1 MENRKNYFQK
11 LFLTALLAIQTFML
25 LTSSGAEAQQ
35 RIINNNKLRVGNGAE
50 NSINNTGNM
59 QQPFYYNSIA
69 AQWRKLTYSNYALDN
84 AYAVGG
90 DGTSEWNLNGTIVQN
105 PALTNQTIDYSGFT
119 YTTAP
124 NGYGTV
130 VSKGNI
136 NVGGSLLEVENTFS
150 LLQNAGYIEVKVK
163 VKNVS
168 AAPISNVRIWV
179 GTRDD
184 FVGLTDSNIKQKGNL
199 VNGAF
204 VLNTIPSQSSA
215 ALKIYNNDEAILF
228 YSNSPRGNTIVNSC
242 CDWNNVINQN
252 PQTSVVN
259 SGTTDGSYGFYVRFN
274 NLAVNAS
281 DEFTW
286 YYAAGTIA
294 DIDEIIEDVAQASGA
309 VNNITYTS
317 AVFNSTSE
325 NAVNGYYIVV
335 PQGSTA
341 PTEAQIQ
348 AGTNYGS
355 VTSIAHG
362 SSAMPANVETAFPI
376 TGLSPN
382 TTYELYFVT
391 RDAVPAYSTIYHT
404 TFTTLAYT
412 IPNVTATTAASSIT
426 AITAAS
432 GGTIGSDGGQAVTA
446 RGICWSTSA
455 NPTIANSVT
464 TDGSGLGT
472 FTSSMAGL
480 NSGTTYYVR
489 AYATNSVGTGYGPQ
503 VTFTTVANNNPTI
516 SAVANQAVCANAATA
531 ALAFTVADVE
541 TAAVNLTVTRS
552 SSNTTLVPVSNIVLG
567 GTGTNRTVTVTP
579 AANQHGTATIT
590 LTVTDQLGAT
600 ATTTFTLTVNQFPV
614 ISYASATYNLYQ
626 SQTITP
632 IAVTNTGGAST
643 NWSISPALPAGLT
656 FNTANGTI
664 SGTPTGSQSSVS
676 YTVTAN
682 NNSCTATTSFSI
694 YITPCNT
701 FNASDVITNGNAI
714 LIGNEARLTENIG
727 NLFGSVWGKA
737 RLDLNENFK
746 ISTQLYFGSSDAGA
760 DGLAFVLQPLSSN
773 QGTLG
778 GGVGYQG
785 ITPSLAVEFDT
796 YYNPGSD
803 PISNDHIA
811 IVRNGQAQ
819 ITSAHSEFAPYY
831 NAGQIEDGNWHDAVF
846 EWIAASKTF
855 KVTYEGS
862 VIFNTVIDIPTT
874 ILGNQYAYWGFTA
887 ATGGSTS
894 EHRVRFNG
902 YCLTSI
908 VSTPPTISAIANQSY
923 CYNTP
928 GSVTATVADSE
939 SPVANISLQATGSTN
954 TALLPLANISISGT
968 GATRTVNFTPV
979 TGQFGTSTV
988 TLTVTDGDGSTATRT
1003 FNVTFNDTV
1012 NPTAIAQ
1019 NVTVY
1024 LGTNGQGSTT
1034 AAAINNGSSDNCGIA
1049 TITASPLTFNG
1060 TNLGANTVTL
1070 TVTDAKGNVG
1080 TATSTVTVI
1089 DNIAPT
1095 VITQNTTV
1103 SIAANGQV
1111 VLTPAQVNNGSFDNV
1126 GITSLTVS
1134 PSTFNCSNLGPNT
1147 VTLTATDASGNTS
1160 SSTAVVTVQ
1169 DTTNPTI
1176 ITQNITVH
1184 LNAAGIYNLVP
1195 SEVNNGSYDNCS
1207 ISNLGITRA
1216 LFTCVD
1222 AGQSFTI
1229 TLFGN
1234 DPSGNLGA
1242 ATAVVTVADVMAPN
1256 VITQNITVQL
1266 DANGQATITPAQI
1279 NNGSTDNC
1287 GIASYSLSKTTFNCS
1302 ETGANTVT
1310 LSVAD
1315 IHGNV
1320 GTSTAVVTV
1329 QDIIN
1334 PTIITQNITV
1344 QLDANGQAVIV
1355 PAAVNNGSFDNC
1367 AIVTYALDNT
1377 AFDCTNVGSN
1387 TVTLTGTDASGN
1399 LASNTAIVTVEDSIA
1414 PIVLTQNITVQLD
1427 ANGQATITPAQIN
1440 NASTDNCAIATYALD
1455 DTAFDC
1461 TNVGPNTVTL
1471 TVTDVNG
1478 NSASNT
1484 AVVTVE
1490 DSIAPIVLTQNIT
1503 VQLDANGQ
1511 ATITPAQI
1519 DNASTD
1525 NCIIATY
1532 ALDITSFDCTN
1543 VGPNTVTLT
1552 VTDVNGN
1559 SASNTAV
1566 VTVEDSIAPIV
1577 LTQNITVQLDANG
1590 QATITPAQIDNAS
1603 TDNCTIATYAL
1614 DTTAFDCTNV
1624 GPNTVTLT
1632 VTDVNGNSASN
1643 TAVVTVEDSIAPIV
1657 LTQNITVQL
1666 DANGQATITPA
1677 QIDNAST
1684 DNCTIATYALDTT
1697 AFDCTKVGPN
1707 TVTLTVT
1714 DVNGNS
1720 ASNTAVVTVE
1730 DVMAPIV
1737 LTQNITIELDTNG
1750 QATITPAQ
1758 INNVSTDNCAIAT
1771 YSLDKTAFDCTNV
1784 GPNTVILTVTDIYGN
1799 AASDTAVVTVE
1810 DNINP
1815 TVLTQ
1820 NITVQLDANGQATIM
1835 PAQINNGSFDNCAIA
1850 TYALDTTA
1858 FNCTN
1863 VGPNTVTLTVTDVN
1877 GNVASN
1883 TAVVTVE
1890 DNILPTMIAQ
1900 NVTVH
1905 LNINGE
1911 YTLTIAD
1918 VNNGSFD
1925 NCAIETMGISRS
1937 FFNCS
1942 DIGST
1947 NTITLFGVDVN
1958 GNYASTTAI
1967 ITVADMM
1974 APTVVTQNITVQLDT
1989 AGQATIT
1996 PAQINN
2002 GSTDNCGIASY
2013 ALDIAAFNC
2022 TNVGPNTVALTVTDN
2037 YGNAASNTAIV
2048 TVVDQIA
2055 PTVITQNMTVNLDA
2069 NGQAT
2074 ITPAQIN
2081 NGSTDNCA
2089 IATYTLDATSFDCT
2103 NVGPNTVTLTVTDV
2117 NGNIST
2123 QTAIITVVDQIAP
2136 TVITQNITVQLDAN
2150 GQAVITPAQ
2159 INNGSSDNCSGVIYT
2174 LDISD
2179 FTCTNVGA
2187 NTVTLTAT
2195 DASGNVSSNTA
2206 IVTVQDLIAPTVIT
2220 QNITVQ
2226 LDANGQATITPAQI
2240 NNGSSDNCTIA
2251 TYALDVTSFNCANV
2265 GTNTVTLTATD
2276 VNGNTASNT
2285 AIVTVVDSIVPTVI
2299 TQNITVQLD
2308 VNGQVTIAPAQVN
2321 NGSTDNCA
2329 IATYTLDVTS
2339 FNCTN
2344 VGPNTVTLTV
2354 IDVNGNTASN
2364 TAIITVQDAMAP
2376 FAITQDVT
2384 ISLDAEGMAYVTA
2397 MDINNGSSDNCGI
2410 ASITISQTAF
2420 NCGETGTNFV
2430 TMTVTDV
2437 HGNVSEAEA
2446 IVTVINTFGDND
2458 GDGIP
2463 DNCDSDDDNDG
2474 IEDSIDNC
2482 PLTSNPDQIDTDND
2496 GIGDACDD
2504 DYDND
2509 GVLNE
2514 SDNCPFTYNPGQ
2526 EDIDKD
2532 GIGDVCDLTEI
2543 NISQAFT
2550 PNGDGVN
2557 DTWQII
2563 NITNYPNSVVKVFN
2577 RWGSEVFSA
2586 KGYKNDWNGHYK
2598 GSSNPLPESSYYYQI
2613 DLGNGTPAYEGWI
2626 YLTR

>member
-1 MENRKNYFQK
+1 MGNKNYFQK
-11 LFLTALLAIQTFML
+11 LSQAILLIVPVLML
-25 LTSSGAEAQQ
+25 LIPSFSEAQT
-35 RIINNNKLRVGNGAE
+35 RVINNNKLRVGNGSE
-50 NSINNTGNM
+50 NSINNSGNM

-90 DGTSEWNLNGTIVQN
+90 DGTNEWNTYGTIVQN

-119 YTTAP
+119 FTTAP

-136 NVGGSLLEVENTFS
+136 NVGGSLLEVENTFT

-204 VLNTIPSQSSA
+204 VLNTVASQPSA

-228 YSNSPRGNTIVNSC
+228 YSNSPRGNTIVNAC
-242 CDWNNVINQN
+242 CDWNNVISQN
-252 PQTSVVN
+252 PATSVVN

-281 DEFTW
+281 DDFTW

-294 DIDEIIEDVAQASGA
+294 DIDDIIEDVAQASGA

-317 AVFNSTSE
+317 AVFNSTSQ
-325 NAVNGYYIVV
+325 NAVNGYYVVV
-335 PQGSTA
+335 PQGSPA

-348 AGTNYGS
+348 AGTTYGS
-355 VTSIAHG
+355 VTPVAHG
-362 SSAMPANVETAFPI
+362 SSAMPANVEVPFPI
-376 TGLSPN
+376 SGLTPN

-404 TFTTLAYT
+404 SFTTLAYT
-412 IPNVTATTAASSIT
+412 VPNVTTTTTAS
-426 AITAAS
+426 AITANSASS
-432 GGTIGSDGGQAVTA
+432 GGTVGSDGGQAVTE
-446 RGICWSTSA
+446 RGICWSTTA
-455 NPTIANSVT
+455 NPTIANSRT

-472 FTSSMAGL
+472 FTSAMAGL
-480 NSGTTYYVR
+480 NAGTTYYVR
-489 AYATNSVGTGYGPQ
+489 AYATNSVGTGYGPP

-516 SAVANQAVCANAATA
+516 STVANQSVCANAATT

-541 TAAVNLTVTRS
+541 TPAANLTVTRS
-552 SSNTTLVPVSNIVLG
+552 SSNTTLVPNANIVVA
-567 GTGTNRTVTVTP
+567 GTGANRTVTVTP

-600 ATTTFTLTVNQFPV
+600 ATATFTVTVNQFPV

-632 IAVTNTGGAST
+632 IAAINTGGAST
-643 NWSISPALPAGLT
+643 NWSITPALPAGLT

-664 SGTPTGSQSSVS
+664 TGTPTGSQSTAS

-682 NNSCTATTSFSI
+682 NNGCTATTSFSI

-701 FNASDVITNGNAI
+701 FNASDVITNGNA
-714 LIGNEARLTENIG
+714 LLTGNEVRLTESLG
-727 NLFGSVWGKA
+727 NLYGTVWGKA

-746 ISTQLYFGSSDAGA
+746 ISTQLYFGASDSGA

-773 QGTLG
+773 QGVSG
-778 GGVGYQG
+778 GGLGYQG
-785 ITPSLAVEFDT
+785 ISPSLAVEFDT
-796 YYNPGSD
+796 YYNPGAD

-811 IVRNGQAQ
+811 IVKNGLAAS
-819 ITSAHSEFAPYY
+819 ISAHSEFAPYY

-846 EWIAASKTF
+846 EWIASSKTL
-855 KVTYEGS
+855 KVTYEGT
-862 VIFNTVIDIPTT
+862 VIFNTVIDIPNAV
-874 ILGNQYAYWGFTA
+874 LGNQYAYWGFTA
-887 ATGGSTS
+887 ATGGSVN

-908 VSTPPTISAIANQSY
+908 VSTPPTISTVANQSY
-923 CYNTP
+923 CYNTA
-928 GSVTATVADSE
+928 GSVNVTVADSE

-954 TALLPLANISISGT
+954 TALLPLANITVTGT

-979 TGQFGTSTV
+979 SGQFGTSTV
-988 TLTVTDGDGSTATRT
+988 TLRATDGDGTTSTRT
-1003 FNVTFNDTV
+1003 FTVTFDDTV
-1012 NPTAIAQ
+1012 NPTAVAQ
-1019 NVTVY
+1019 NLTVY
-1024 LGTNGQGSTT
+1024 LGTNGQATTT

-1049 TITASPLTFNG
+1049 SITASPLTFNG

-1070 TVTDAKGNVG
+1070 TVTDVKGNVG

-1111 VLTPAQVNNGSFDNV
+1111 SITPAQVNNGSFDNV

-1134 PSTFNCSNLGPNT
+1134 PNTFNCSNLGPNT
-1147 VTLTATDASGNTS
+1147 VTLTAVDASGNTS

-1176 ITQNITVH
+1176 ITRNITVNV
-1184 LNAAGIYNLVP
+1184 NAAGIYNLVP
-1195 SEVNNGSYDNCS
+1195 SEVDNGSYDNCG

-1216 LFTCVD
+1216 LFTCADV
-1222 AGQSFTI
+1222 GQSFTI

-1266 DANGQATITPAQI
+1266 NASGQATITPAQI

-1287 GIASYSLSKTTFNCS
+1287 GIASYALSKTTFNCS

-1310 LSVAD
+1310 LSVTD

-1320 GTSTAVVTV
+1320 GTATAVVTV
-1329 QDIIN
+1329 QDTTN
-1334 PTIITQNITV
+1334 PTILTQNITV
-1344 QLDANGQAVIV
+1344 QLDANGQATIV
-1355 PAAVNNGSFDNC
+1355 PAQINNGSFDNC
-1367 AIVTYALDNT
+1367 AITALALDIT
-1377 AFDCTNVGSN
+1377 SFDCTNIGAN

-1399 LASNTAIVTVEDSIA
+1399 SASNTAIVTVQDLIA

-1455 DTAFDC
+1455 VTSFDC
-1461 TNVGPNTVTL
+1461 TNVGTNTVTL

-1490 DSIAPIVLTQNIT
+1490 DVIAPTVLTQNITVQLDANGQATITPAQINNASTDNCTIANYTLDITAFDCTNVGANTVTLTVTDVNGNSASNTAVVTVEDNIAPIVLTQNIT

-1519 DNASTD
+1519 NNASTD
-1525 NCIIATY
+1525 NCAIATY
-1532 ALDITSFDCTN
+1532 VLDITAFDCTN
-1543 VGPNTVTLT
+1543 VGTNTVTLT

-1559 SASNTAV
+1559 VATNTAV
-1566 VTVEDSIAPIV
+1566 VTVEDVLAPIV
-1577 LTQNITVQLDANG
+1577 LTQNITVELDANG
-1590 QATITPAQIDNAS
+1590 QATITP
-1603 TDNCTIATYAL
+1603 
-1614 DTTAFDCTNV
+1614 V
-1624 GPNTVTLT
+1624 
-1632 VTDVNGNSASN
+1632 
-1643 TAVVTVEDSIAPIV
+1643 
-1657 LTQNITVQL
+1657 
-1666 DANGQATITPA
+1666 
-1677 QIDNAST
+1677 
-1684 DNCTIATYALDTT
+1684 
-1697 AFDCTKVGPN
+1697 
-1707 TVTLTVT
+1707 
-1714 DVNGNS
+1714 
-1720 ASNTAVVTVE
+1720 
-1730 DVMAPIV
+1730 
-1737 LTQNITIELDTNG
+1737 
-1750 QATITPAQ
+1750 Q
-1758 INNVSTDNCAIAT
+1758 INNASTDNCAIAT
-1771 YSLDKTAFDCTNV
+1771 YTLDITSFNCANV
-1784 GPNTVILTVTDIYGN
+1784 GPNTVVLTVTDIHGN
-1799 AASDTAVVTVE
+1799 SASNTAVVTVE

-1820 NITVQLDANGQATIM
+1820 NITVQLDANGQATIT
-1835 PAQINNGSFDNCAIA
+1835 PAQINNGSFDNCTIA
-1850 TYALDTTA
+1850 TYVLDTTT
-1858 FNCTN
+1858 FDCTN
-1863 VGPNTVTLTVTDVN
+1863 VGTNTVTLTVTDVN
-1877 GNVASN
+1877 GNSASN

-1911 YTLTIAD
+1911 YTLTTAD
-1918 VNNGSFD
+1918 VDNGSFD
-1925 NCAIETMGISRS
+1925 NCAIETMGISRT

-1942 DIGST
+1942 DIGTT

-1974 APTVVTQNITVQLDT
+1974 APTVRTQNITVE
-1989 AGQATIT
+1989 
-1996 PAQINN
+1996 
-2002 GSTDNCGIASY
+2002 
-2013 ALDIAAFNC
+2013 
-2022 TNVGPNTVALTVTDN
+2022 
-2037 YGNAASNTAIV
+2037 
-2048 TVVDQIA
+2048 
-2055 PTVITQNMTVNLDA
+2055 LDA

-2081 NGSTDNCA
+2081 NGSTDNCG
-2089 IATYTLDATSFDCT
+2089 IATYALDITSF
-2103 NVGPNTVTLTVTDV
+2103 N
-2117 NGNIST
+2117 
-2123 QTAIITVVDQIAP
+2123 
-2136 TVITQNITVQLDAN
+2136 
-2150 GQAVITPAQ
+2150 
-2159 INNGSSDNCSGVIYT
+2159 
-2174 LDISD
+2174 
-2179 FTCTNVGA
+2179 CTNVGA
-2187 NTVTLTAT
+2187 NTVTLTVT
-2195 DASGNVSSNTA
+2195 DNYGNAASNTA
-2206 IVTVQDLIAPTVIT
+2206 TVTVIDTVNPIVNT

-2240 NNGSSDNCTIA
+2240 NNASTDNCGIATYTLDITDFNCTNTGANTVTLTVTDVNGNSASNTAIVTVEDVIAPTVLTQNISVQLEANGQVTITPAQINNGSTDNCTIA
-2251 TYALDVTSFNCANV
+2251 TYTLDITEFNCTNIGA
-2265 GTNTVTLTATD
+2265 NTVTLTATD
-2276 VNGNTASNT
+2276 ASGNASSATAV
-2285 AIVTVVDSIVPTVI
+2285 VTVEDTIAPTVI

-2308 VNGQVTIAPAQVN
+2308 ANGQALITTAQID
-2321 NGSTDNCA
+2321 NGSADSCG
-2329 IATYTLDVTS
+2329 IATYALDITD
-2339 FNCTN
+2339 FTCAN
-2344 VGPNTVTLTV
+2344 VGANTVTLTV
-2354 IDVNGNTASN
+2354 TDVNGNTASN
-2364 TAIITVQDAMAP
+2364 TAVVTVVDSVAPTVITQNITVQLDINGQATITPAQINNGSTDNCGISGYTLDKTNFSCSNVGNNTVILSVTDVNGNVATQTATVTVQDAMAP

-2384 ISLDAEGMAYVTA
+2384 ISLDADGMAYITVA
-2397 MDINNGSSDNCGI
+2397 DINNGSSDNCGI
-2410 ASITISQTAF
+2410 ASITLSQTAF

-2430 TMTVTDV
+2430 TMTVTDI
-2437 HGNVSEAEA
+2437 HGNVSSAEA
-2446 IVTVINTFGDND
+2446 AVTVINTFGDND

-2474 IEDSIDNC
+2474 IEDSVDNC
-2482 PLTSNPDQIDTDND
+2482 PFTYNPDQTDTDND

-2509 GVLNE
+2509 GVPNDI
-2514 SDNCPFTYNPGQ
+2514 DNCPYTYNPGQ

-2550 PNGDGVN
+2550 PNNDGIN

-2613 DLGNGTPAYEGWI
+2613 DLGNGTPVYEGWI

>member
-1 MENRKNYFQK
+1 MGNKNYFQK
-11 LFLTALLAIQTFML
+11 LSQAILLIVPVLML
-25 LTSSGAEAQQ
+25 LIPSFTEAQT
-35 RIINNNKLRVGNGAE
+35 RVINNNKLRVGNGSE
-50 NSINNTGNM
+50 NSINNSGNM

-90 DGTSEWNLNGTIVQN
+90 DGTNEWNTYGTIVQN

-119 YTTAP
+119 FTTAP
-124 NGYGTV
+124 NGYGKV

-136 NVGGSLLEVENTFS
+136 NVGGSLLEVENTFT

-204 VLNTIPSQSSA
+204 VLNTLSSQPSA

-252 PQTSVVN
+252 PATSVVN

-281 DEFTW
+281 DDFTW

-294 DIDEIIEDVAQASGA
+294 DIDDIIEDVAQASGA

-317 AVFNSTSE
+317 AVFNSTSQ
-325 NAVNGYYIVV
+325 NAVNGYYVVV
-335 PQGSTA
+335 PQGSPA

-348 AGTNYGS
+348 AGTTYGS
-355 VTSIAHG
+355 VTPVAHG
-362 SSAMPANVETAFPI
+362 SSAMPANVEVPFPI
-376 TGLSPN
+376 SGLTPN

-404 TFTTLAYT
+404 SFTTLAYT
-412 IPNVTATTAASSIT
+412 VPNVTTTTTAS
-426 AITAAS
+426 AITANSASS
-432 GGTIGSDGGQAVTA
+432 GGTVGSDGGQAVTE
-446 RGICWSTSA
+446 RGICWSTTA
-455 NPTIANSVT
+455 NPTIANSRT

-472 FTSSMAGL
+472 FTSAMAGL
-480 NSGTTYYVR
+480 NAGTTYYVR

-516 SAVANQAVCANAATA
+516 STVANQSVCANAATT

-541 TAAVNLTVTRS
+541 TPAASLTVTRS
-552 SSNTTLVPVSNIVLG
+552 SSNTTLVPNANIVVA
-567 GTGTNRTVTVTP
+567 GTGANRTFTVTP

-600 ATTTFTLTVNQFPV
+600 ATTTFTVTVNQFPV

-632 IAVTNTGGAST
+632 IAAINTGGAST
-643 NWSISPALPAGLT
+643 NWSITPALPAGLT

-664 SGTPTGSQSSVS
+664 TGTPTGSQSTAS

-682 NNSCTATTSFSI
+682 NNGCTATTSFSI

-701 FNASDVITNGNAI
+701 FNASDVITNGNA
-714 LIGNEARLTENIG
+714 LLTGNEVRLTESLG
-727 NLFGSVWGKA
+727 NLYGTVWGKA

-746 ISTQLYFGSSDAGA
+746 ISTQLYFGASDSGA

-773 QGTLG
+773 QGVSG
-778 GGVGYQG
+778 GGLGYQG
-785 ITPSLAVEFDT
+785 ISPSLAVEFDT
-796 YYNPGSD
+796 YYNPGAD

-811 IVRNGQAQ
+811 IVKNGLAAS
-819 ITSAHSEFAPYY
+819 ISAHSEFVPYY

-846 EWIAASKTF
+846 EWIASSKTL
-855 KVTYEGS
+855 KVTYEGT
-862 VIFNTVIDIPTT
+862 VIFNTVIDIPNAV
-874 ILGNQYAYWGFTA
+874 LGNQYAYWGFTA
-887 ATGGSTS
+887 ATGGSVN

-908 VSTPPTISAIANQSY
+908 VSTPPTISTVANQSY
-923 CYNTP
+923 CYNTA
-928 GSVTATVADSE
+928 GSVNVTVADSE
-939 SPVANISLQATGSTN
+939 SPVTNISLQATGSTN
-954 TALLPLANISISGT
+954 TALLPLANITVTGT

-979 TGQFGTSTV
+979 SGQFGTSTV
-988 TLTVTDGDGSTATRT
+988 TLRATDGDGTTSTRT
-1003 FNVTFNDTV
+1003 FTVTFDDTV
-1012 NPTAIAQ
+1012 NPTAVAQ
-1019 NVTVY
+1019 NLTVY
-1024 LGTNGQGSTT
+1024 LGTNGQATTT

-1049 TITASPLTFNG
+1049 SITASPLTFNG

-1070 TVTDAKGNVG
+1070 TVTDVKGNVG

-1111 VLTPAQVNNGSFDNV
+1111 SITPAQVNNGSFDNV

-1134 PSTFNCSNLGPNT
+1134 PNTFSCSNLGPNT
-1147 VTLTATDASGNTS
+1147 VTLTAVDASGNTS

-1176 ITQNITVH
+1176 ITRNITVNV
-1184 LNAAGIYNLVP
+1184 NAAGIYNLVP
-1195 SEVNNGSYDNCS
+1195 SEVDNGSYDNCG

-1216 LFTCVD
+1216 LFTCADV
-1222 AGQSFTI
+1222 GQSFTI

-1242 ATAVVTVADVMAPN
+1242 ATAVVTVADVMVPN
-1256 VITQNITVQL
+1256 VITQNITVQLNASGQATITPAQINNGSTDNCGIASYALSKTTFNCSETGANTVTLSVTDIHGNVGTATAVVTVQDTTSPTILTQNITVQL

-1279 NNGSTDNC
+1279 NNGS
-1287 GIASYSLSKTTFNCS
+1287 
-1302 ETGANTVT
+1302 
-1310 LSVAD
+1310 
-1315 IHGNV
+1315 
-1320 GTSTAVVTV
+1320 
-1329 QDIIN
+1329 
-1334 PTIITQNITV
+1334 
-1344 QLDANGQAVIV
+1344 
-1355 PAAVNNGSFDNC
+1355 FDNC
-1367 AIVTYALDNT
+1367 AITALALDIT
-1377 AFDCTNVGSN
+1377 SFDCTNIGAN

-1399 LASNTAIVTVEDSIA
+1399 SASNTAIVTVQDLIA

-1455 DTAFDC
+1455 VTSFDC
-1461 TNVGPNTVTL
+1461 TNVGANTVTL

-1490 DSIAPIVLTQNIT
+1490 DVIAPTVLTQNITVQLDANGQATITPAQINNASTDNCTIANYTLDITAFDCTNVGANTVTLTVTDVNGNSASNTAVVTVEDNIAPIVLTQNIT

-1519 DNASTD
+1519 NNASTD
-1525 NCIIATY
+1525 NCAIATY
-1532 ALDITSFDCTN
+1532 VLDITAFDCTN
-1543 VGPNTVTLT
+1543 MGANTVTLT

-1566 VTVEDSIAPIV
+1566 VTVEDNIAPIV
-1577 LTQNITVQLDANG
+1577 LTQNITVELDANG
-1590 QATITPAQIDNAS
+1590 QATITPAQINNAS
-1603 TDNCTIATYAL
+1603 TDNCAIATYVL
-1614 DTTAFDCTNV
+1614 DITAFDCTNV
-1624 GPNTVTLT
+1624 GT
-1632 VTDVNGNSASN
+1632 
-1643 TAVVTVEDSIAPIV
+1643 
-1657 LTQNITVQL
+1657 
-1666 DANGQATITPA
+1666 
-1677 QIDNAST
+1677 
-1684 DNCTIATYALDTT
+1684 
-1697 AFDCTKVGPN
+1697 N

-1730 DVMAPIV
+1730 DVLAPIV
-1737 LTQNITIELDTNG
+1737 LTQNITVELDANG
-1750 QATITPAQ
+1750 QTTITPAQ

-1771 YSLDKTAFDCTNV
+1771 YTLDITSFDCANV
-1784 GPNTVILTVTDIYGN
+1784 GPNTVVLTVTDIHGN
-1799 AASDTAVVTVE
+1799 SASNTAVVIVE

-1820 NITVQLDANGQATIM
+1820 NITVQLDANGQATIT
-1835 PAQINNGSFDNCAIA
+1835 PAQINNSSFDNCTIA
-1850 TYALDTTA
+1850 TYVLDTTT
-1858 FNCTN
+1858 FDCTN
-1863 VGPNTVTLTVTDVN
+1863 VGTNTVTLTVTDVN
-1877 GNVASN
+1877 GNSASN

-1911 YTLTIAD
+1911 YTLTTAD
-1918 VNNGSFD
+1918 VDNGSFD
-1925 NCAIETMGISRS
+1925 NCAIETMGISRT

-1942 DIGST
+1942 DIGTT

-1974 APTVVTQNITVQLDT
+1974 APTVRTQNITVE
-1989 AGQATIT
+1989 
-1996 PAQINN
+1996 
-2002 GSTDNCGIASY
+2002 
-2013 ALDIAAFNC
+2013 
-2022 TNVGPNTVALTVTDN
+2022 
-2037 YGNAASNTAIV
+2037 
-2048 TVVDQIA
+2048 
-2055 PTVITQNMTVNLDA
+2055 LDA

-2081 NGSTDNCA
+2081 NGSTDNCG
-2089 IATYTLDATSFDCT
+2089 IATYALDITSF
-2103 NVGPNTVTLTVTDV
+2103 N
-2117 NGNIST
+2117 
-2123 QTAIITVVDQIAP
+2123 
-2136 TVITQNITVQLDAN
+2136 
-2150 GQAVITPAQ
+2150 
-2159 INNGSSDNCSGVIYT
+2159 
-2174 LDISD
+2174 
-2179 FTCTNVGA
+2179 CTNVGA
-2187 NTVTLTAT
+2187 NTVTLTVT
-2195 DASGNVSSNTA
+2195 DNYGNAASNTA
-2206 IVTVQDLIAPTVIT
+2206 TVTVIDTVNPIVNT

-2240 NNGSSDNCTIA
+2240 NNASTDNCGIATYTLDITDFNCTNTGANTVTLTVTDVNGNSASNTAIVTVEDVIAPTVLTQNITVQLEANGQVTITPAQINNGSTDNCTIA
-2251 TYALDVTSFNCANV
+2251 TYTLDITEFNCTNIGA
-2265 GTNTVTLTATD
+2265 NTVTLTATD
-2276 VNGNTASNT
+2276 ASGNTSSAT
-2285 AIVTVVDSIVPTVI
+2285 AVVTVEDTIAPTVI

-2308 VNGQVTIAPAQVN
+2308 ANGQASITAAQID
-2321 NGSTDNCA
+2321 NGSADSCG
-2329 IATYTLDVTS
+2329 IATYVLDITD
-2339 FNCTN
+2339 FTCAN
-2344 VGPNTVTLTV
+2344 VGANTVTLTV
-2354 IDVNGNTASN
+2354 TDVNGNTASN
-2364 TAIITVQDAMAP
+2364 TAVVTVVDLVAPTVITQNITVQLDINGQATITPAQINNGSTDNCGISGYTLDKTNFSCSNVGNNTVILSVTDVNGNVATQTATVTVQDAMAP

-2384 ISLDAEGMAYVTA
+2384 ISLDADGMAYITVA
-2397 MDINNGSSDNCGI
+2397 DINNGSSDNCGI
-2410 ASITISQTAF
+2410 ASITLSQTAF

-2430 TMTVTDV
+2430 TMTVTDI
-2437 HGNVSEAEA
+2437 HGNVSSAEA
-2446 IVTVINTFGDND
+2446 AVTVINTFGDND

-2474 IEDSIDNC
+2474 IEDSVDNC
-2482 PLTSNPDQIDTDND
+2482 PFTYNPDQTDTDND

-2509 GVLNE
+2509 GVPNDI
-2514 SDNCPFTYNPGQ
+2514 DNCPYTYNPGQ

-2550 PNGDGVN
+2550 PNNDGIN

-2613 DLGNGTPAYEGWI
+2613 DLGNGTPVYEGWI